1 MKTTMARARW
11 ITLSLMMLTGPLF
24 GSSISL
30 INSYWSPADFDDDVG
45 PGLKLQASLS
55 ELYDLEFRTSLFP
68 DMGEDVVTEAGN
80 VTVDLALIPLE
91 FGFVANIPYI
101 YDPLLQ
107 PYFGAGFGYYM
118 IDLSAKGPAG
128 AINYKVDDEI
138 GFYLVGGG
146 RLHLTPELIM
156 VGECMYRI
164 VEGDAKT
171 KNADGTSSEIGMKL
185 NGFGFSIGLGLF
197 W

>member
-1 MKTTMARARW
+1 MNRTMARARW
-11 ITLSLMMLTGPLF
+11 ITCCLLALTGPLF

-30 INSYWSPADFDDDVG
+30 VNSYWSPADFSDDFG

-55 ELYDLEFRTSLFP
+55 ERYDLEFRTSLFP
-68 DMGEDVVTEAGN
+68 DMGEDVVTDAGN
-80 VTVDLALIPLE
+80 VTVDLSVTPLE

-107 PYFGAGFGYYM
+107 PYFGGGFGYYM
-118 IDLSAKGPAG
+118 MDLSAKGPAG
-128 AINYKVDDEI
+128 SIDYNVGDEI
-138 GFYLVGGG
+138 GFYLIGGG

-156 VGECMYRI
+156 VGEFMYRI
-164 VEGDAKT
+164 VEGDAKS
-171 KNADGTSSEIGMKL
+171 KAEDGTTSEIGMKL